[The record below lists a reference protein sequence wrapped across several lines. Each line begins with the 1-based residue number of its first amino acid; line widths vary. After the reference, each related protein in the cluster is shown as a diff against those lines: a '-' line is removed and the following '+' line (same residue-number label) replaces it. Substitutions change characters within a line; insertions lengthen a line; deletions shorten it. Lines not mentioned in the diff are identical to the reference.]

1 MEVLVFQDCS
11 VLPDFRTNSTKVI
24 SRSVDHLQLFS
35 FQIFPSQLIE
45 FVSLFRDLHI
55 LEMDRCELDVGQLK
69 QILLD
74 QPILHT
80 LKCSTWTHNSVQ
92 RSGIA
97 DLQVDFR
104 HCRLQT
110 NKQTFAAFEEDYL
123 DRRTM
128 AVKVLDEYA
137 NFAAILSHEANS

>member
-1 MEVLVFQDCS
+1 M
-11 VLPDFRTNSTKVI
+11 
-24 SRSVDHLQLFS
+24 QLFS
-35 FQIFPSQLIE
+35 FQIFPSQLVE

-55 LEMDRCELDVGQLK
+55 LEMDRCELDIGEVK
-69 QILLD
+69 QTLLD
-74 QPILHT
+74 QPLLHT
-80 LKCSTWTHNSVQ
+80 LKCSTWTHTSIQ
-92 RSGIA
+92 RSRMA

-110 NKQTFAAFEEDYL
+110 NKQTFEAFEEDYL

-137 NFAAILSHEANS
+137 NFATLLSHEANS

>member
-1 MEVLVFQDCS
+1 MPKFDEMYTQSIPNLA
-11 VLPDFRTNSTKVI
+11 LTKLEI
-24 SRSVDHLQLFS
+24 P
-35 FQIFPSQLIE
+35 IC
-45 FVSLFRDLHI
+45 RDLHI
-55 LEMDRCELDVGQLK
+55 LEMDRCDLDIGELK

-74 QPILHT
+74 QPVLHT
-80 LKCSTWTHNSVQ
+80 LKCSTWTHDSVQ
-92 RSGIA
+92 RSEQMA

-137 NFAAILSHEANS
+137 NFATLLNHEANS